1 MVNLKRWVEIMT
13 KYQVTTY
20 ETDNCIV
27 TIRKPILTA
36 EERKIREE
44 EVKKAI
50 VRFEKER
57 IKNNGYKN

>member
-1 MVNLKRWVEIMT
+1 ME
-13 KYQVTTY
+13 YQVIKY

-27 TIRKPILTA
+27 TIRKPILTD
-36 EERKIREE
+36 EERKAREE

-57 IKNNGYKN
+57 MSKREC

>member
-1 MVNLKRWVEIMT
+1 ME
-13 KYQVTTY
+13 YQVIKY

-27 TIRKPILTA
+27 TIRKPILTD
-36 EERKIREE
+36 EERKAREE